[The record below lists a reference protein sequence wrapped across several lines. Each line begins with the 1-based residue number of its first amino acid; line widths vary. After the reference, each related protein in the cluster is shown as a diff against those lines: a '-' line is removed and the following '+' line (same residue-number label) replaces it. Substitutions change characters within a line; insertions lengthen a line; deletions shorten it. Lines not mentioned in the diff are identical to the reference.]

1 MRLDYRRD
9 AGRFSH
15 GVDVCGTGGLMKLT
29 TVWRAM
35 WQARIKKDEAYKY
48 IYAGEYG
55 RRRRQD
61 SKFSAYI
68 YKRLKEIDDEQQR

>member
-1 MRLDYRRD
+1 
-9 AGRFSH
+9 
-15 GVDVCGTGGLMKLT
+15 MKLT

-48 IYAGEYG
+48 IYAGEYS
-55 RRRRQD
+55 RRCRQD